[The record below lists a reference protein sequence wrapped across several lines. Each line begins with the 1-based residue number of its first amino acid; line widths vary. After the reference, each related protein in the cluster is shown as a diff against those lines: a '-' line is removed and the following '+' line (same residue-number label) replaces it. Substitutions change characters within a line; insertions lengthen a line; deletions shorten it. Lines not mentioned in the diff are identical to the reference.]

1 MYFTLA
7 VSASTRARCAELVRR
22 GDPHRP
28 AGDADPRTRLPAWRA
43 PSELMAV
50 MHWPA
55 CNQER
60 QPRSHA
66 GTIWADQAGLHA
78 RTGLTRVDPVY
89 LVEMPGAVVV
99 SDRASWAAA
108 VAGQLGDPDPVTV
121 AAFLAL
127 GYPVGAATAFRG
139 VRALGNGQQLTVT
152 SGFYWRRV
160 PPRARDP
167 APRAAVRPRTA
178 TSRPPWSRRSGR
190 WARQAC
196 RSSCP

>member
-7 VSASTRARCAELVRR
+7 VSASTRARCAELVSAAT
-22 GDPHRP
+22 GT
-28 AGDADPRTRLPAWRA
+28 DPRVMPIPGPPAVAWRA
-43 PSELMAV
+43 PSELTAV
-50 MHWPA
+50 VHWPA
-55 CNQER
+55 SQER
-60 QPRSHA
+60 EPRSHA
-66 GTIWADQAGLHA
+66 GTIWADQAELHA

-89 LVEMPGAVVV
+89 LVEVPGAVVV

-108 VAGQLGDPDPVTV
+108 VAGLGDPDPVTV

-127 GYPVGAATAFRG
+127 GYPVGAATPFRG

-152 SGFYWRRV
+152 SGRLGPRV
-160 PPRARDP
+160 PPLAR
-167 APRAAVRPRTA
+167 VRPRRRVRPGTA

-190 WARQAC
+190 WASWAC